1 MEEGRMF
8 KAFLVVFLIMGLS
21 GCATGG
27 KKQPTQASA
36 VNYEKSRTY
45 HQAAYQ
51 VDYDDA
57 WPSDNNGKSAKK
69 SYSAITAELN
79 SKQIQRALKS
89 AGFYEGTI
97 DGKIG
102 PKTKAAIIKFQ
113 KANGLKA
120 DGIVGKRTSAELNR
134 YLSR

>member
-1 MEEGRMF
+1 MRLS
-8 KAFLVVFLIMGLS
+8 ALLVGVLIVLLS
-21 GCATGG
+21 GCATGPR
-27 KKQPTQASA
+27 KQGTQSRTEA
-36 VNYEKSRTY
+36 YEKTQIS
-45 HQAAYQ
+45 YQ
-51 VDYDDA
+51 KDSYSQDHGYDDA
-57 WPSDNNGKSAKK
+57 WKPD
-69 SYSAITAELN
+69 SYDKPVKEVFSGSTAQL
-79 SKQIQRALKS
+79 SPKQIQRALKN
-89 AGFYEGTI
+89 AGYYDGPI